1 MNRSRDIDRILD
13 RWMDDG
19 PSVVVDRVIAGAM
32 TDIQTTRQRGARWAP
47 LKELFMTWKHAV
59 VVVGLAAVIIVGIA
73 AYQYVSGGGQR
84 AGHLAESP
92 QIVSASP
99 EAAPSAP
106 DLAEIVVTNDNA
118 PEGWAVEWT
127 LRGREALAYLIRY
140 GQVSNATPGFIDAR
154 ATEICSSIGLGCGIS
169 WGALYES
176 EADAEAAFD
185 LFHAEMQV
193 GWGLGDRAQSIGLG
207 EDEGHDYGNNLGNAP
222 ANQAKL
228 WRKGTLLLGVIGLAE
243 LDAVAELESDELRPV
258 AEEMNSRSR

>member
-32 TDIQTTRQRGARWAP
+32 TDIQTTRQRGSRLAP
-47 LKELFMTWKHAV
+47 LKELFMTWKHAA
-59 VVVGLAAVIIVGIA
+59 VVVGLAAVITVEIA
-73 AYQYVSGGGQR
+73 AYQYVSGGGER
-84 AGHLAESP
+84 PGDLGESP
-92 QIVSASP
+92 EIVSASA
-99 EAAPSAP
+99 EAATSAP
-106 DLAEIVVTNDNA
+106 DLADIVVTNHNV

-193 GWGLGDRAQSIGLG
+193 GWGLGERARSIGLG

-222 ANQAKL
+222 ANHAKL

-243 LDAVAELESDELRPV
+243 LDPVGELESDELRPV
-258 AEEMNSRSR
+258 AEGMNSRSR